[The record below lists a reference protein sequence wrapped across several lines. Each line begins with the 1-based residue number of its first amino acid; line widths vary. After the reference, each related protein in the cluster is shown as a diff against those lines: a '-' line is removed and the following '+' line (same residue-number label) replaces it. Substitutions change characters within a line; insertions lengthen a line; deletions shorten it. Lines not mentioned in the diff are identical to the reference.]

1 MAKIIRAKQR
11 IFGDGVVANYNHAVF
26 GSLKADAIAYSKDP
40 DTIQSTAW
48 DEGWK
53 AATVNNQAP
62 ALQDLNAV
70 DYLTTRQ
77 IAYIL
82 QAGVP
87 EYDATTT
94 HYIDDICRS
103 GGSLHRSIVDDNTGN
118 AVTDTSKWGGVFG
131 INPLGSIIAMG
142 NVAAW
147 ALPTADE
154 VKDGYALCNGNT
166 FAALGAGN
174 YNASFTGNRPT
185 LNDSR
190 FLMGSTAVA
199 STGGQ
204 NSTTLAA
211 ANIPQVST
219 SYTPAGTNAA
229 SSVSGSVGG
238 SDGTHTHTATT
249 TALGP
254 INATQLVNAGS
265 FAGAVTSIAA
275 GSVTVTST
283 NSGHGHGFSLT
294 AAAQGFTGQAAT
306 ITVGNASPT
315 ALENRPLYFSVVY
328 LMRVK

>member
-11 IFGDGVVANYNHAVF
+11 IFGDSVVANYNHAVF
-26 GSLKADAIAYSKDP
+26 GSLKAAAPAYSKDP

-62 ALQDLNAV
+62 ALQDLNAL
-70 DYLTTRQ
+70 DYLLSRQ

-103 GGSLHRSIVDDNTGN
+103 GGSLHRSLVDDNTGN

-174 YNASFTGNRPT
+174 FNSAFIGSRPT

-190 FLMGSTAVA
+190 FLMGSTAVG
-199 STGGQ
+199 STGGA
-204 NSTTLAA
+204 NSQASNVTIADHTALSLNAEA
-211 ANIPQVST
+211 GHT
-219 SYTPAGTNAA
+219 HEAGTLNTLLYFTGTTFYA
-229 SSVSGSVGG
+229 S
-238 SDGTHTHTATT
+238 
-249 TALGP
+249 
-254 INATQLVNAGS
+254 QK
-265 FAGAVTSIAA
+265 AVTSWTSTVGGNIGVSSLAVGQFNGVDVEGTTAA
-275 GSVTVTST
+275 GSSHNHTFAQNITAHSVT
-283 NSGHGHGFSLT
+283 N
-294 AAAQGFTGQAAT
+294 
-306 ITVGNASPT
+306 NAV
-315 ALENRPLYFSVVY
+315 ENRPLYFSVVY